1 MPRSRSYGFAFY
13 PRDWNR
19 RFDSAPRR
27 ISVRRRRSA
36 RGGPPEPPADL
47 CGCGQSVSL
56 RLVPLTGLR
65 LATRADSPARVSR
78 RNPRARSGRIAG
90 FVAVPASPSIRSF
103 GPWSVSATVFRR
115 FSQPVRVSFH
125 LSLKL
130 LLRYRP
136 RRVFRFGRVAL
147 PSSRGNSGPR
157 YSCSGQPRMI
167 SPTGLSPF
175 FAALSRELRLFTQG
189 P

>member
-56 RLVPLTGLR
+56 RLVPLRGL
-65 LATRADSPARVSR
+65 DSPRGQTPPPVFLDGTQEPDPEGSPVSLPFRLLPPSVLSALGACRQPFSGAFHNPSGFLFTFRSDYCCAIGLGEYLGLAELRCRLRVE
-78 RNPRARSGRIAG
+78 
-90 FVAVPASPSIRSF
+90 
-103 GPWSVSATVFRR
+103 T
-115 FSQPVRVSFH
+115 PVRATLVPVS
-125 LSLKL
+125 L
-130 LLRYRP
+130 
-136 RRVFRFGRVAL
+136 G
-147 PSSRGNSGPR
+147 
-157 YSCSGQPRMI
+157 
-167 SPTGLSPF
+167 
-175 FAALSRELRLFTQG
+175 
-189 P
+189 

>member
-78 RNPRARSGRIAG
+78 RNPRARSGRIAVSLPFRLLQPSVLSALGACRQPFSGAFHNPSG
-90 FVAVPASPSIRSF
+90 FLFTFRSDYCCAI
-103 GPWSVSATVFRR
+103 GLGEYLGLAELRCRLRVET
-115 FSQPVRVSFH
+115 PVRATLVPVS
-125 LSLKL
+125 L
-130 LLRYRP
+130 
-136 RRVFRFGRVAL
+136 G
-147 PSSRGNSGPR
+147 
-157 YSCSGQPRMI
+157 
-167 SPTGLSPF
+167 
-175 FAALSRELRLFTQG
+175 
-189 P
+189 